1 MRAIKLAVACVMVL
15 VATAGQVQ
23 AGIITFESFANAGA
37 DYVLYQSPFDVDGYR
52 FTGNLFGNDYLIFK
66 TGSPHFAGST
76 ALAPYIGETHTFQ
89 RIDGLP
95 FNLLSFDYSEHDTFS
110 AAGTVT
116 FTGNFVGGGSISK
129 DVTTDGVFGFESA
142 TFAGFNNLSSVVFS
156 YPGTNGVYF
165 QLDNISVTAVPEPS
179 SAALLGLGLISMGAV
194 GVPEL
199 RRRKREAAA

>member
-1 MRAIKLAVACVMVL
+1 MV
-15 VATAGQVQ
+15 GK
-23 AGIITFESFANAGA
+23 F
-37 DYVLYQSPFDVDGYR
+37 
-52 FTGNLFGNDYLIFK
+52 FGNYYKIYQ
-66 TGSPHFAGST
+66 TGSPDFAGST
-76 ALAPYIGETHTFQ
+76 ALVPYFGESHSFQ

-95 FNLLSFDYSEHDTFS
+95 FNLLSLDYAEYNPSA

-129 DVTTDGVFGFESA
+129 DVTTDGVFGMESA
-142 TFAGFNNLSSVVFS
+142 TFAGINNSSRVVFS
-156 YPGTNGVYF
+156 YPHQKGF

-194 GVPEL
+194 GVREL

>member
-1 MRAIKLAVACVMVL
+1 M
-15 VATAGQVQ
+15 
-23 AGIITFESFANAGA
+23 
-37 DYVLYQSPFDVDGYR
+37 
-52 FTGNLFGNDYLIFK
+52 GNDYLIWQ
-66 TGSPHFAGST
+66 TGSTNFAGST
-76 ALAPYIGETHTFQ
+76 ALNPFFNDTHTFQ

-95 FNLLSFDYSEHDTFS
+95 FNLLSLDYAEHDTNLS
-110 AAGTVT
+110 VGTIT

-142 TFAGFNNLSSVVFS
+142 TFAGFNNLSSVVFL
-156 YPGTNGVYF
+156 TNAEGF

-194 GVPEL
+194 GVCEL

>member
-1 MRAIKLAVACVMVL
+1 M
-15 VATAGQVQ
+15 
-23 AGIITFESFANAGA
+23 
-37 DYVLYQSPFDVDGYR
+37 
-52 FTGNLFGNDYLIFK
+52 
-66 TGSPHFAGST
+66 
-76 ALAPYIGETHTFQ
+76 
-89 RIDGLP
+89 P
-95 FNLLSFDYSEHDTFS
+95 FNLLSLDYAEYDTNLGV
-110 AAGTVT
+110 GTIT

-156 YPGTNGVYF
+156 TNVEGF

-194 GVPEL
+194 GVREL